1 MVTALHQNSNNIRKV
16 KMNTDGTE
24 RIAIHRKKST
34 NLTPTAYWVK
44 EKADY
49 GEHFIVIRKISQQF
63 FLFGYICNKALPPLH
78 IVPHL

>member
-1 MVTALHQNSNNIRKV
+1 MVTALHQNSNIIRKG

-44 EKADY
+44 EKADF
-49 GEHFIVIRKISQQF
+49 GEHLIVIRRFLSDF
-63 FLFGYICNKALPPLH
+63 FYLAIYVTKLYHHCI
-78 IVPHL
+78 